1 MPPNPYCR
9 LCINLFNTM
18 VEKTDYTPAKLCQQ
32 QPLNVQRQCN
42 LVATAMKTSS
52 SVKDLL
58 EGCTDTTGHFNPEL
72 QDDAKAVITESN
84 GVRASPCPGII
95 ACNII
100 EAHSGAPMCGV
111 KLRGWG
117 DYFYE
122 KSVGNP
128 IRPSML
134 DTFPSDG
141 FDMSENEGSATSIN
155 LAPPPYSS
163 FSSLMP
169 IGANDNVSG
178 NGECELCM
186 DTFNAMAIKYPHPSE
201 AAALLETVA
210 TALATQSGEPPAKNL
225 LCMHQPISMLAAC
238 DRFTPGFT
246 KNVDVTKILV
256 DGCIDKT
263 TNEVLQTE
271 PNGCSAE
278 VACNIIRR
286 TAGGPY
292 CGTRLRTRGDLT
304 AQPANHNWNLRA
316 QPLQ

>member
-1 MPPNPYCR
+1 
-9 LCINLFNTM
+9 M
-18 VEKTDYTPAKLCQQ
+18 VEKADYTPSQLCEQ
-32 QPLNVQRQCN
+32 QPLNVQRQCKS
-42 LVATAMKTSS
+42 VAASMKASS

-58 EGCTDTTGHFNPEL
+58 EGCTDTTGHFNPQM
-72 QDDAKAVITESN
+72 QDDQKAVITESN
-84 GVRASPCPGII
+84 GIRATPCPGII

-100 EAHSGAPMCGV
+100 EAHSGAPMCGS

-134 DTFPSDG
+134 DTWPSDG
-141 FDMSENEGSATSIN
+141 GFDASIDGSATAIN

-169 IGANDNVSG
+169 IGANDSG
-178 NGECELCM
+178 DNSECDLCM
-186 DTFNAMAIKYPHPSE
+186 DTFNAMSMKYPHPSE
-201 AAALLETVA
+201 GGGRRRRRRLLTEEMTTKNELVETS
-210 TALATQSGEPPAKNL
+210 LNEPPTKNL
-225 LCMHQPISMLAAC
+225 LCMTQPISMLAAC
-238 DRFTPGFT
+238 DRFTPSFS

-263 TNEVLQTE
+263 TNEIIQTE
-271 PNGCSAE
+271 SNGCSAE

-286 TAGGPY
+286 TTGGPF
-292 CGTRLRTRGDLT
+292 CGTKLRARGDLT
-304 AQPANHNWNLRA
+304 GQPANHNWNLRA